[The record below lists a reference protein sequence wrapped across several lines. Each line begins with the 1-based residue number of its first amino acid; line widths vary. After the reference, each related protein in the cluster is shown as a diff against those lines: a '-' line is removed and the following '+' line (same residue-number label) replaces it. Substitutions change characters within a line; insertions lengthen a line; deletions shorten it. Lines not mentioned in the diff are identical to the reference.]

1 MEKSLQR
8 YDAEQRLA
16 RWTDMIARCRS
27 SGLTVKSW
35 CEQEG
40 ISAKTYYYWQHRIY
54 HASCRQS
61 EFVEV
66 PVMNESAPAVAV
78 EISVNGIMAV
88 VHAGA
93 DTDTIRNV
101 LTAMKRC

>member
-8 YDAEQRLA
+8 YNAEQRVA
-16 RWTDMIARCRS
+16 RWAEMIARCRS
-27 SGLTVKSW
+27 SGMTVKSW

-40 ISAKTYYYWQHRIY
+40 VSAKTYYYWQRRIY
-54 HASCRQS
+54 RAACQQT
-61 EFVEV
+61 EFVEM
-66 PVMNESAPAVAV
+66 PVLNESPAIAV
-78 EISVNGIMAV
+78 EISVNGMVAA

-93 DTDTIRNV
+93 DADTIRNV